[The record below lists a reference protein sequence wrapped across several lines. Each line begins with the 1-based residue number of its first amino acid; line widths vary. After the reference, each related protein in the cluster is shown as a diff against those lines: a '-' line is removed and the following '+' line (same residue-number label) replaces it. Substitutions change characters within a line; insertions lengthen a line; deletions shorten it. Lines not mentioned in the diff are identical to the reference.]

1 MFNKCFVDT
10 QMIIMIIEQ
19 LIVGDFQLMFVDNYV
34 PSVGCGRPSGTECSI
49 LSTCTLDVKN
59 FMQNI
64 IVLTI
69 EDR

>member
-19 LIVGDFQLMFVDNYV
+19 LIVEDFQLMFVDNYV

-49 LSTCTLDVKN
+49 LSNWDLQLPEVTDN
-59 FMQNI
+59 
-64 IVLTI
+64 
-69 EDR
+69 